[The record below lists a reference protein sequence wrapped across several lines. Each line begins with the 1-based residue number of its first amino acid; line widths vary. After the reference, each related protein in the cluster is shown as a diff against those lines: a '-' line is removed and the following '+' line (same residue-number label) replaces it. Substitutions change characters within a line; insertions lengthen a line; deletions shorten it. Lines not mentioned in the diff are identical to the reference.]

1 MHLTTK
7 ISPAMKSE
15 VTTVEELLETT
26 TPPGARQGDP
36 HRVRKAIV
44 TGGDTGIG
52 RYTALALARDNCDV
66 AFTYAHHPEDAEIT
80 AEAVRRLGR
89 KAYVHHMDLDMPENA
104 IPAVDAMVK
113 DLGGLD
119 IFVNNAGQMTQKVF
133 PQLELSD
140 MDHLFRV
147 NTFGAVLAVQRGVRY
162 MLGMDADGNH
172 GSIDDIA
179 TMARKVLTGKVSSP
193 RKTPGRVIVITSV
206 HEHIASPVDTVYTMT
221 KHALGGFIKCAAFAL
236 ADTNITVTGIR
247 PGEISTPMNDAHPED
262 SLDTKRKYIPVRRP
276 GHPSEIAS
284 MVRYLASDESSFI
297 SGVSY
302 DVGGGLSIGEPM
314 ASEGYQKAV

>member
-1 MHLTTK
+1 
-7 ISPAMKSE
+7 MKSE
-15 VTTVEELLETT
+15 VTTVEEILETA
-26 TPPGARQGDP
+26 TPPGARQADP
-36 HRVRKAIV
+36 NRIRRAIV

-52 RYTALALARDNCDV
+52 RYTALALAQDGCDV
-66 AFTYAHHPEDAEIT
+66 AFTYAHHPEDAELT
-80 AEAVRRLGR
+80 AEAIRRVGR
-89 KAYVHHMDLDMPENA
+89 KAYVHQMDLSMPENA
-104 IPAVDAMVK
+104 IGAVDAMVA

-119 IFVNNAGQMTQKVF
+119 IFVNNAGQMGMHVF
-133 PQLELSD
+133 PELELSD
-140 MDHLFRV
+140 IDHLFRV

-162 MLGMDADGNH
+162 MLGMDAEDKH
-172 GSIDDIA
+172 GKFDEIA

-193 RKTPGRVIVITSV
+193 RKTPGRVIIITSV

-236 ADTNITVTGIR
+236 ADTNITVTGVR
-247 PGEISTPMNDAHPED
+247 PGEITTPMNDAHPD
-262 SLDTKRKYIPVRRP
+262 DALDTKRKYIPVRRP
-276 GHPSEIAS
+276 GHPGEIAS

-302 DVGGGLSIGEPM
+302 DVGGGISIGEPM